1 MCVCGYPSKEEKRWS
16 VEGWWDSWCVCSFS
30 AAVFSTESVIPKSLL
45 DSGLESSSSEEIGE
59 REKYTRLEISI
70 LPSHSRMVHAEYVR
84 HVSDCPCLSLASLG
98 IRLRALVNSFA

>member
-1 MCVCGYPSKEEKRWS
+1 MCGYPSKEEKRWS
-16 VEGWWDSWCVCSFS
+16 VEGWWDSWCVCSLS